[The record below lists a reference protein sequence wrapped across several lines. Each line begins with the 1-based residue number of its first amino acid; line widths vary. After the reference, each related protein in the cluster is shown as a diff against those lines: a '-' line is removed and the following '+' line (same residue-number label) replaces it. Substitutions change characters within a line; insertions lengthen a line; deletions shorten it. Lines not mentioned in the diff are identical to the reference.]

1 MNFLGGNIL
10 EYSKINN
17 LVNELQNISVLKNYY
32 LYYLDIYNS
41 DSLNI
46 FKNLDNVE
54 LKILFNFPFEINNL
68 KQILSNCINKN
79 LKLECI
85 FIIEKEKDYNLTIKV
100 IDKFDIKHYL
110 IKPFFNGNNHDYFEK
125 YIFYN
130 KQEIYE
136 SKPDLREIF
145 INSTINLNY
154 FGKLII

>member
-1 MNFLGGNIL
+1 M

-85 FIIEKEKDYNLTIKV
+85 IILPKIRAT
-100 IDKFDIKHYL
+100 
-110 IKPFFNGNNHDYFEK
+110 G
-125 YIFYN
+125 
-130 KQEIYE
+130 
-136 SKPDLREIF
+136 
-145 INSTINLNY
+145 
-154 FGKLII
+154 